1 MRPVGIVFTPTS
13 IDKPDMDTPERIAK
27 LEAQMESIKE
37 DVSELKGDVKEIHSR
52 ITTGNREIV
61 EKIESMQFN
70 IERRMKENS
79 DASAK
84 QHQEIQSSAQSD
96 MNKIAERVNVLERWR
111 FMIAGGALALGY
123 LVSHLE
129 IFSKIIK

>member
-13 IDKPDMDTPERIAK
+13 TDKPDMDTPERIAK

-61 EKIESMQFN
+61 EKIESMQSN

-79 DASAK
+79 EASAK
-84 QHQEIQSSAQSD
+84 QHQEIQDSAQKD
-96 MNKIAERVNVLERWR
+96 MSKISERVNILERWR

>member
-1 MRPVGIVFTPTS
+1 
-13 IDKPDMDTPERIAK
+13 
-27 LEAQMESIKE
+27 
-37 DVSELKGDVKEIHSR
+37 
-52 ITTGNREIV
+52 
-61 EKIESMQFN
+61 
-70 IERRMKENS
+70 
-79 DASAK
+79 
-84 QHQEIQSSAQSD
+84 